1 MEGRRNSWC
10 CTDYLT
16 LDNGRMAI
24 LLPAFNL
31 PGKSPLCDRRGL
43 EWILRRQVIEPLPNI
58 RDLMMIPIVFL
69 LHFKAWHNNKTF
81 AFIWNFSSHS
91 TRLKKPTNTQLTSDW
106 KLILLNENSL
116 KKKIQAAAHLQP
128 GSSCQTSS
136 SLPCWLAGWP
146 RVGGLPVLFTL
157 ITSLPPVLHSLRKR
171 PTELPLTFIKASSRS
186 LNFLIFPFVPWT
198 RFLKTN
204 QSFQI
209 FSPQHEDTT
218 QCALHWTIC
227 KKCNFPVLHL
237 VLRNPLEWR
246 RWYFNVAASIGKLPP
261 RVGKAKNYCKDISFG
276 NILEDWICLTN
287 SKQADKEK
295 ATQNQT
301 IKYARP

>member
-116 KKKIQAAAHLQP
+116 KKN
-128 GSSCQTSS
+128 SS
-136 SLPCWLAGWP
+136 SSTPATRLLLPNLLFAPLLAC
-146 RVGGLPVLFTL
+146 RLAKGGGTSYLVYFNHFPAPCTAFSQKKTDW
-157 ITSLPPVLHSLRKR
+157 TSLDFYQSL
-171 PTELPLTFIKASSRS
+171 
-186 LNFLIFPFVPWT
+186 
-198 RFLKTN
+198 
-204 QSFQI
+204 FQI
-209 FSPQHEDTT
+209 SKFPHLSICPLNQISEDKPKFSDFFPSTWGHDAM
-218 QCALHWTIC
+218 CIAL
-227 KKCNFPVLHL
+227 NNL
-237 VLRNPLEWR
+237 
-246 RWYFNVAASIGKLPP
+246 
-261 RVGKAKNYCKDISFG
+261 
-276 NILEDWICLTN
+276 
-287 SKQADKEK
+287 
-295 ATQNQT
+295 
-301 IKYARP
+301 